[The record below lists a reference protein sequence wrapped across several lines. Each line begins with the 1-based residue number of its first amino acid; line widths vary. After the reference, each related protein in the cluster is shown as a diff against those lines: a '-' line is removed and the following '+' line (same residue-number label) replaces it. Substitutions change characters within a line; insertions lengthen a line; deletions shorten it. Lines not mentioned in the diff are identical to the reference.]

1 MAKKALSLLLIGLVG
16 YVAAAGVP
24 ERGSS
29 SPSAPD
35 AAAWFVQR
43 GKVTRVVDGDTVRVQ
58 VGKKVEKVR
67 LIGIDAA
74 EVGACYSSQAT
85 AELRR
90 IALNKRV
97 VLRGDRTQA
106 RRDQYGRLLA
116 YVNLATGPDVGLH
129 LIRRG
134 FALVYVYNSKPFAR
148 MSQYDTAE
156 RQASTNRLGT
166 WSACSSTSTSTA
178 TTSTSTVTTPL
189 PIVPPPPTT
198 TNPSPPAGSCAPSYP
213 DVCIPPPP
221 PDLDCGQIPYKR
233 FRVVHTVP
241 SPDPHRFDGD
251 KDGVGC
257 EG

>member
-1 MAKKALSLLLIGLVG
+1 MSLLLLGAVG
-16 YVAAAGVP
+16 YLAAAAGVP

-29 SPSAPD
+29 SPSARD
-35 AAAWFVQR
+35 AATWFVQR

-58 VGKKVEKVR
+58 VGKKIEKVR

-90 IALNKRV
+90 LALNKRV

-106 RRDQYGRLLA
+106 RRDRYGRLLA

-134 FALVYVYNSKPFAR
+134 FALVYVYNSRPFAR
-148 MSQYDTAE
+148 FTQYDAAE
-156 RQASTNRLGT
+156 RQASSSRLGA
-166 WSACSSTSTSTA
+166 WAACSSTT
-178 TTSTSTVTTPL
+178 TSTVTTPV
-189 PIVPPPPTT
+189 PIVPPPSTT
-198 TNPSPPAGSCAPSYP
+198 TNPSPPSANCAPSYP

-233 FRVVHTVP
+233 FRVIRTVP

-251 KDGVGC
+251 NDGVGC
-257 EG
+257 ET

>member
-1 MAKKALSLLLIGLVG
+1 VAKKAMSLLLLGAVG
-16 YVAAAGVP
+16 YLAAAGVP

-90 IALNKRV
+90 LALNKRV

-116 YVNLATGPDVGLH
+116 YVDLATGPDVSLH

-134 FALVYVYNSKPFAR
+134 FAPVYVYNSRPFAR
-148 MSQYDTAE
+148 FNQYDAAE
-156 RQASTNRLGT
+156 RQASSSRLGT

-178 TTSTSTVTTPL
+178 TTTTSTVTTAL
-189 PIVPPPPTT
+189 PVVPPPPAANCT
-198 TNPSPPAGSCAPSYP
+198 PSYP

-221 PDLDCGQIPYKR
+221 PDLDCGEIPYKR
-233 FRVVHTVP
+233 FRVIYTVP
-241 SPDPHRFDGD
+241 NPDPHRFDGN
-251 KDGVGC
+251 KDGIGC
-257 EG
+257 ET

>member
-1 MAKKALSLLLIGLVG
+1 MSLLLLGAVG
-16 YVAAAGVP
+16 YLAAAGVP

-29 SPSAPD
+29 SPSTPD

-43 GKVTRVVDGDTVRVQ
+43 GTVTRVVDGDTVRVQ
-58 VGKKVEKVR
+58 GGKQVEKVR

-74 EVGACYSSQAT
+74 ELGACYSSQAT

-90 IALNKRV
+90 LALNKRV

-148 MSQYDTAE
+148 FNQYDAAE
-156 RQASTNRLGT
+156 RQASSSRLGT

-178 TTSTSTVTTPL
+178 TTTTVTTAL
-189 PIVPPPPTT
+189 PVLPPPPPTT
-198 TNPSPPAGSCAPSYP
+198 TNPLPPAANCTPSYP

-233 FRVVHTVP
+233 FRVIYTVP
-241 SPDPHRFDGD
+241 NPDPHRFDGN

-257 EG
+257 ES

>member
-1 MAKKALSLLLIGLVG
+1 VAKKAMSLLLLGAVG
-16 YVAAAGVP
+16 YLAAAGVP

-90 IALNKRV
+90 LALNKRV

-116 YVNLATGPDVGLH
+116 YVDLATGPDVGLH

-134 FALVYVYNSKPFAR
+134 FALVYVYNSRPFAR
-148 MSQYDTAE
+148 FNQYDAAE
-156 RQASTNRLGT
+156 RQASSSRLGT

-178 TTSTSTVTTPL
+178 TTTTSTVTTAL
-189 PIVPPPPTT
+189 PVVPPPPAANCT
-198 TNPSPPAGSCAPSYP
+198 PSYP

-221 PDLDCGQIPYKR
+221 PDLDCGEIPYKR
-233 FRVVHTVP
+233 FRVIYKVP
-241 SPDPHRFDGD
+241 NPDPHRFDGN

-257 EG
+257 ET

>member
-1 MAKKALSLLLIGLVG
+1 VLKKALSLLVLGAIG

-29 SPSAPD
+29 SSS

-43 GKVTRVVDGDTVRVQ
+43 GKVTRVVDGDTIRVRLA
-58 VGKKVEKVR
+58 KKAERVR

-74 EVGACYSSQAT
+74 EVGVCYSPEAT

-90 IALNKRV
+90 LVLNKRV

-116 YVNLATGPDVGLH
+116 YVNLTSGADAGLQ
-129 LIRRG
+129 LLRRG
-134 FALVYVYNSKPFAR
+134 FARVYVYNGHTFGR
-148 MSQYDTAE
+148 FGQYNDAE
-156 RQASTNRLGT
+156 RQASAARLGL
-166 WSACSSTSTSTA
+166 WASCSQTA
-178 TTSTSTVTTPL
+178 TTTTTTPL
-189 PIVPPPPTT
+189 PVLPPPPTT
-198 TNPSPPAGSCAPSYP
+198 MPPTTNCAASYP

-221 PDLDCGQIPYKR
+221 PDLDCGQITYKR
-233 FRVVHTVP
+233 FRVVHSVP

-257 EG
+257 ED